1 MKFRYY
7 LRGLGAGMIITAIIL
22 MIAGK
27 VNGIDASKGHD
38 ENESSKAEGSVIAY
52 TTASDNGES
61 TSEET
66 EKETT
71 AESLAATKEDITKN
85 TETAGTTQSV
95 IETTAK
101 QETTTAMATAG
112 TVNSNG
118 KVQVYIKDV
127 YYAYQAGDILYNAG
141 VITDKE
147 GFNNYINKTVYAT
160 KIKEGVYEITPG
172 ESYEN
177 IAKII
182 TQTK

>member
-22 MIAGK
+22 MIAGE
-27 VNGIDASKGHD
+27 VNGVNTSKGYD
-38 ENESSKAEGSVIAY
+38 GNEGSKAEGSVIAY
-52 TTASDNGES
+52 TTESDNGES

-66 EKETT
+66 GKETT
-71 AESLAATKEDITKN
+71 TESLAATKEEATKT
-85 TETAGTTQSV
+85 TETAGTTQPIV
-95 IETTAK
+95 ETTAK
-101 QETTTAMATAG
+101 QETTTATATAG

-141 VITDKE
+141 VISDKAA
-147 GFNNYINKTVYAT
+147 FNNYMNTSVYAT
-160 KIKEGVYEITPG
+160 KIKEGMYEITPG

-182 TQTK
+182 TQSK